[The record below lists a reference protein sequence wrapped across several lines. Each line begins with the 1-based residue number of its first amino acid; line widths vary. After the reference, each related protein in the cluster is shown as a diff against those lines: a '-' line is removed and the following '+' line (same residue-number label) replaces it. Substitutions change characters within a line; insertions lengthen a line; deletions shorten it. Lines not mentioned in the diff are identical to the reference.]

1 MVICFV
7 SSTSDYGGNNNRR
20 QGQGSHHHAAPA
32 VPYNPNRIA
41 PILSYKSFMQMQ
53 RDDLSPETFQRMY
66 DQYHLNYLQDFSD
79 RFFKESMMEEWFQDR
94 YSPVR
99 IQAQEDA
106 AAARAVAESAALRAS
121 LLAHPVA
128 SVKAMCLDPPPH
140 PKGGNKRNGGAN
152 QEPAQETPAEPATE
166 IGNGME
172 VAVSDVPVASKHLSG
187 HEDRTLYI
195 SGIHASCTRSAL
207 HNAILH
213 ALAPPAE
220 SEAANEAEEGCVPE
234 RFLFAQP
241 VWTNFD
247 GNDKF
252 ER

>member
-1 MVICFV
+1 LH
-7 SSTSDYGGNNNRR
+7 TLDYGGNNRR
-20 QGQGSHHHAAPA
+20 QGHGSHHGSHHATAL
-32 VPYNPNRIA
+32 PYNPDRIS
-41 PILSYKSFMQMQ
+41 PILSFKSFITMQ
-53 RDDLSPETFQRMY
+53 RDDLPSDAYQRMY

-99 IQAQEDA
+99 IQAQEEA
-106 AAARAVAESAALRAS
+106 AAARAVAESASLKAS

-140 PKGGNKRNGGAN
+140 PKGGNKRNVGGRE
-152 QEPAQETPAEPATE
+152 QPAQEAPAEPAAE
-166 IGNGME
+166 AGDGME
-172 VAVSDVPVASKHLSG
+172 VAVSDVPVASKHLAG

-220 SEAANEAEEGCVPE
+220 SEAANDAEEICVPE